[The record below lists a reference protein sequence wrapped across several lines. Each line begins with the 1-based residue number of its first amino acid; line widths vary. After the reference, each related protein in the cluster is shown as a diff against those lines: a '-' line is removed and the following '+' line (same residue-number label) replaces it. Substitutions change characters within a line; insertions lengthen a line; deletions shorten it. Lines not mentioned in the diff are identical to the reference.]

1 MEECISCGFK
11 LFGVSSPGQMFMMQ
25 IIFFQEGTKL
35 SFRFNLSWLV
45 NQGNTIV
52 MTELV
57 VDGHVVHIV
66 VVISCMVWWGVN

>member
-1 MEECISCGFK
+1 
-11 LFGVSSPGQMFMMQ
+11 MMQ